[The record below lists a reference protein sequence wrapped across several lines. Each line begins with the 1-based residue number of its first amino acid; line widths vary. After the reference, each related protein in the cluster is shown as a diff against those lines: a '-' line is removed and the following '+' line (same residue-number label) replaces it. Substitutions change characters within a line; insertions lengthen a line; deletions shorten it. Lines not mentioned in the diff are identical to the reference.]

1 MVQLKSLSIHIN
13 ILINIY
19 ISIYI
24 YIYIN
29 IYIRFCG
36 GSSLVTRWL
45 LFGKPVVITWLTIG
59 YCLVNQWLQPRQNHR
74 PIGCHAV
81 LLIVSHLK
89 RQRGWDKNLIHKPKT
104 NFVPASISKL
114 AIYYYTCLQMIS

>member
-24 YIYIN
+24 NIY

-45 LFGKPVVITWLTIG
+45 LYGKPVVITWLTIG
-59 YCLVNQWLQPRQNHR
+59 YCLV
-74 PIGCHAV
+74 
-81 LLIVSHLK
+81 
-89 RQRGWDKNLIHKPKT
+89 IHIRYIII
-104 NFVPASISKL
+104 SIYIRRILGTRL
-114 AIYYYTCLQMIS
+114 AHKKERRNDAPT